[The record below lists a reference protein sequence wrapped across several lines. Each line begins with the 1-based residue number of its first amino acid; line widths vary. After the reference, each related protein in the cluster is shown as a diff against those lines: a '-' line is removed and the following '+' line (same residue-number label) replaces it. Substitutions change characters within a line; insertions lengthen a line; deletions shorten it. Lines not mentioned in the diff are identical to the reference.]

1 MNLSPVPPFH
11 IPLYWQP
18 CYSIAIIARVLHAGT
33 ILTPIVCICHIFSA
47 RALSAGVCLRKRSVP
62 CLASGIS
69 PISTCRVHAYTF
81 SRLCL
86 YRRRRRSCRLGTAP
100 LPVSSARL
108 LELTQIHM
116 VVVAIQC
123 LIPISFSVYILHGL
137 FLPWFSIHN
146 HLAWTFSHFIASLSD
161 RACIA
166 FSARVFP
173 FLFIRG
179 ATCTMITILY
189 RPSFFAFFYMY
200 FHYRRRL
207 FVPWRD
213 SRRVTR
219 G

>member
-1 MNLSPVPPFH
+1 MHTLFSSLPLSPQTPLLPSWNGSPPRQ
-11 IPLYWQP
+11 LR
-18 CYSIAIIARVLHAGT
+18 STAG
-33 ILTPIVCICHIFSA
+33 A
-47 RALSAGVCLRKRSVP
+47 K
-62 CLASGIS
+62 
-69 PISTCRVHAYTF
+69 
-81 SRLCL
+81 
-86 YRRRRRSCRLGTAP
+86 RRSTWSSWP
-100 LPVSSARL
+100 YSVSFLFRSR
-108 LELTQIHM
+108 
-116 VVVAIQC
+116 
-123 LIPISFSVYILHGL
+123 FYILHGL

-146 HLAWTFSHFIASLSD
+146 HLAWTFSHFIASLSG

-166 FSARVFP
+166 SSARVFP

-200 FHYRRRL
+200 FHYRLRL